1 VNKQNEEK
9 ATRAWL
15 KSLNFAIT
23 HAQENESLLK
33 NPLRNGVLLC
43 EVFFIDFNISSRS

>member
-1 VNKQNEEK
+1 MNKKTEEK
-9 ATRAWL
+9 ATREWL

-23 HAQENESLLK
+23 HTQENESLLK

-43 EVFFIDFNISSRS
+43 EVLLSYSNISSRS